1 MIGAVTFAVGL
12 PAAFAALGNRG
23 ADDAPVHLALYAGWT
38 KARTLA
44 STGWLL
50 LAAVALTVIVSATV
64 AAAARW
70 PSVARHVQQVG
81 AMTAGLARPPPA
93 CVTFPSDHGPASAC
107 SPDGPPPRSWP
118 RAPAAPA

>member
-70 PSVARHVQQVG
+70 PSVARHVRQVG
-81 AMTAGLARPPPA
+81 AMTADWPGHHR
-93 CVTFPSDHGPASAC
+93 PASPSHQTMGRPRRAR
-107 SPDGPPPRSWP
+107 PDGPPPRS
-118 RAPAAPA
+118 